1 MKTSRTLMA
10 LAVCALA
17 LVSIGAQAAG
27 IDVHGFIVAHPDF
40 ALGLSAMAMAG
51 EIDVKSMVE
60 SGLKSVGEKLD
71 TAIAKFEGQLSE
83 KGKVD
88 TEIKNEVKE
97 LSEHYKSLAA
107 SITDLAQ
114 KQEVGA
120 KQEAA
125 ALSAGAEFVKSERFQ
140 AFQKGEIEKVRLEV
154 KNTVTADATT
164 TFPHQRPG
172 LIVPPFK
179 PLTIR
184 NLIPAVPVS
193 TNMVNSLREL
203 AWTNDAAEVSQGAAK
218 PESDLTF
225 EAYNVPITTVAHWIK
240 VSKQLMEDSPAVMA
254 RIDGRLRDGLEQ
266 RIDLQ
271 LLRGNGTS
279 PNISGMTDAGNFTA
293 YTSTSTDNLVD
304 AINKAKYL
312 LWANGYTPD
321 TVIVNPADWGNMER
335 SKLTDGAYI
344 YGQPGVA
351 AGMNPFGVRVVLS
364 ANMLAGYFLVGAISR
379 STTLYERTG
388 AVVEMGY
395 VGSDFTNNLV
405 TIRAEE
411 RLGLGVELPGGL
423 LYGQFDA

>member
-1 MKTSRTLMA
+1 MS
-10 LAVCALA
+10 
-17 LVSIGAQAAG
+17 
-27 IDVHGFIVAHPDF
+27 D
-40 ALGLSAMAMAG
+40 
-51 EIDVKSMVE
+51 EVKSMVE

-71 TAIAKFEGQLSE
+71 AAITKFEGQLAE

-88 TEIKNEVKE
+88 TEVKGEVKE
-97 LSEHYKSLAA
+97 LSEQFKSLSA
-107 SITDLAQ
+107 SLTDLAQ
-114 KQEVGA
+114 KQEAGV
-120 KQEAA
+120 KHEEAT
-125 ALSAGAEFVKSERFQ
+125 LSAGAEFIKSESFKQFQ
-140 AFQKGEIEKVRLEV
+140 SGQREKVRLEV
-154 KNTVTADATT
+154 KNTVTAVSGTT
-164 TFPHQRPG
+164 TFPHQNPG

-184 NLIPAVPVS
+184 DLLPSVPVS

-240 VSKQLMEDSPAVMA
+240 VSKQLMEDAPAVMA
-254 RIDGRLRDGLEQ
+254 RIDGRLRDGLAQ

-271 LLRGNGTS
+271 LLNGNGTS
-279 PNISGMTDAGNFTA
+279 PNLSGITDSGNFTA

-321 TVIVNPADWGNMER
+321 AVIVNPADWGAMER
-335 SKLTDGAYI
+335 SKSSQGEYL
-344 YGQPGVA
+344 YGNPGVA
-351 AGMNPFGVRVVLS
+351 AGMNPFGLKIVLS
-364 ANMLAGYFLVGAISR
+364 NNMAAGSFAVGAFSR
-379 STTLYERTG
+379 ATTVYNRIG

-411 RLGLGVELPGGL
+411 RLGLGVELPAGI
-423 LYGQFDA
+423 LYGAFDA